1 MVRVLELVV
10 LGLITLPVLNIAYG
24 LMSEANDLHVAV
36 GVAMLLG
43 IVAGWYYVLRVVL
56 RVSGRHMRRWIAG
69 IALFIAASSA
79 AACGRTIVEPG
90 HVGIQ
95 VDYYGQDRGVE
106 SYPKVTGVVWYNPIT
121 TKVLQYPTYVQTAVW
136 THNINEGNP
145 VDESITFTTADQM
158 QVSADVSLAYHLLGE
173 KVPAFYV
180 KFRSDDLRS
189 FTHGFLRNLAREKF
203 DNVAGRYK
211 IEQIMGDNAPFLK
224 DARTMLQQELDPIG
238 VQLDQFGL
246 IGAPLPPQQVI
257 DAINAKVQAT
267 QNAIRVENEVRQ
279 AKAQAE
285 KNVAEAEGQA
295 RAAIARAEGDA
306 KANQVLSSSITPTL
320 VEWRKL
326 EVQQRAIDKW
336 NGTLPTY
343 SGSTMPFLTLPAP
356 QSH

>member
-1 MVRVLELVV
+1 MVRVLI
-10 LGLITLPVLNIAYG
+10 LIVSALSTLPILSIAYA
-24 LMSEANDLHVAV
+24 LLSAASDVRVAIGCALLIAI
-36 GVAMLLG
+36 GV
-43 IVAGWYYVLRVVL
+43 GWYALLRYVLRLTPVQ
-56 RVSGRHMRRWIAG
+56 MRRWIG
-69 IALFIAASSA
+69 GLVLFLAITSA

-121 TKVLQYPTYVQTAVW
+121 TKVLQYPTFVQTAVW

-145 VDESITFTTADQM
+145 IDESITFTTSDQM
-158 QVSADVSLAYHLLGE
+158 QVSADVSLAYHLTSE
-173 KVPAFYV
+173 RVPAFYV
-180 KFRSDDLRS
+180 KFRSDDLRM

-203 DNVAGRYK
+203 DNVAGKYK

-224 DARTMLQQELDPIG
+224 DARTMLQQDLDPIG

-246 IGAPLPPQQVI
+246 IGAPRPPQQVI
-257 DAINAKVQAT
+257 EAINAKVQAT

-285 KNVAEAEGQA
+285 KNVADAEGLA

-306 KANQVLSSSITPTL
+306 KANQLLSSSITPTL

-336 NGTLPTY
+336 NGSLPTY
-343 SGSTMPFLTLPAP
+343 SGNAVPFLPLPSP
-356 QSH
+356 TSH